1 MEFDEEKLPQCP
13 AGSAVG
19 RRKGEESRNKTVE
32 LTLGM
37 KTSKPVVSFELS
49 SCFCKDSESC
59 MCKNRLFD
67 SPSPLCLSPATAAAQ
82 TQMLSTEPKAMAL
95 IACRQLTDGNE
106 AASLRDQ
113 SPLPILTLKGTV
125 SLERSDPRRP
135 RSVHASITGTASVSA
150 ADQNE
155 APGMSLHLSKE
166 GKKRQYYHDLCLQ
179 VEERKQQVEKER
191 QKKAVDDQKHNETQQ
206 QTWGMPRS
214 GAQNHQQGTVKRS
227 RNLDTAGI
235 LPQEQIR
242 DKGFTGTPFHR
253 L

>member
-1 MEFDEEKLPQCP
+1 
-13 AGSAVG
+13 
-19 RRKGEESRNKTVE
+19 
-32 LTLGM
+32 
-37 KTSKPVVSFELS
+37 
-49 SCFCKDSESC
+49 
-59 MCKNRLFD
+59 
-67 SPSPLCLSPATAAAQ
+67 
-82 TQMLSTEPKAMAL
+82 MLSTEPKAMVL

-135 RSVHASITGTASVSA
+135 RSVHASITG
-150 ADQNE
+150 
-155 APGMSLHLSKE
+155 
-166 GKKRQYYHDLCLQ
+166 KKRQYYQDLCLQ

-235 LPQEQIR
+235 LPQEQVNNAL
-242 DKGFTGTPFHR
+242 FTVTKA
-253 L
+253 

>member
-49 SCFCKDSESC
+49 SCFCKDSEAC

-67 SPSPLCLSPATAAAQ
+67 TPSPLCLSPATAAAQ
-82 TQMLSTEPKAMAL
+82 TQMLSTKPKAMAL

-113 SPLPILTLKGTV
+113 WEKKAVLP
-125 SLERSDPRRP
+125 RP
-135 RSVHASITGTASVSA
+135 
-150 ADQNE
+150 
-155 APGMSLHLSKE
+155 
-166 GKKRQYYHDLCLQ
+166 CLQ

-235 LPQEQIR
+235 LPQEQVNNAL
-242 DKGFTGTPFHR
+242 FTVTKA
-253 L
+253 